1 MSFDMEENGLGAVID
16 EAETLPF
23 FGDYRLIFVE
33 KPYFLTGEK
42 KSNVPDQDV
51 DGLVEYLKQP
61 LDTSIVVF
69 GRTIPNWMLGKKL
82 QKH

>member
-42 KSNVPDQDV
+42 KAMCQTKTLMD
-51 DGLVEYLKQP
+51 
-61 LDTSIVVF
+61 
-69 GRTIPNWMLGKKL
+69 
-82 QKH
+82 